1 MKISAI
7 SAPGQGL
14 TTVITEHGGERLTWD
29 VSPTYGRSN
38 SRGGKGSIADDEID
52 SAKLFDEFNGYVAT
66 LSMER
71 QQGIWEAFQDIYA
84 IFRADYELET
94 ATEKLKQKIRSL
106 YSMIPMAELRH
117 WLQFYGNINYPAT
130 VKERLDGDEITDRSP
145 SRTYLRADYFGL
157 VVFTVALRPMLP
169 IWGEYIAATRRDSG
183 NNYKENR
190 AWGLLYHTELP
201 RSPEY
206 DRLLEFITHT
216 SQNFIKQDETFT
228 AILEGLSTAEMPSW
242 MLAITAVRR
251 LVISEIHP
259 DPDQRNKNLIAMVHF
274 FIDSKILSMPRDFG
288 RKFGGRI
295 SDKKPPAGQS
305 EESNS
310 SVVEQYKI
318 KPDIPDGH
326 IVSLNVYSE
335 DPHRMLLVRDPDVPT
350 ELLEKCLNSIK
361 DMAPRDIDASG
372 MWLTRWAISPVL
384 PARAIDLLLIDSLK
398 NTMAVSQ
405 ATLWHWGFYDLAAL
419 VTATPQITNDEII
432 TAPGE
437 SRGKVNKEMMSQLAQ
452 NYTYHPQV
460 KRSTSVRQAR
470 GDVRAIDALADL
482 ISRNDWILNAPSEL
496 IEASSTI
503 GDSRFMMPPP
513 LLRVQLGHLLLHP
526 KFNRID

>member
-1 MKISAI
+1 MKIRAI

-14 TTVITEHGGERLTWD
+14 TTVITEHAGQLLTWD

-38 SRGGKGSIADDEID
+38 SRGGKASLTDDEID
-52 SAKLFDEFNGYVAT
+52 SAKLFDEFNGYVAS
-66 LSMER
+66 LSQDR
-71 QQGIWEAFQDIYA
+71 QLGLWEAFRDIHG

-106 YSMIPMAELRH
+106 YAMIPLAELRH
-117 WLQFYGNINYPAT
+117 WLQFYGNINYPKT
-130 VKERLDGDEITDRSP
+130 VQESLSGDDLTDRSL

-201 RSPEY
+201 RSAEY

-216 SQNFIKQDETFT
+216 SQSFLRAEETFT

-326 IVSLNVYSE
+326 IVSLNVYAM
-335 DPHRMLLVRDPDVPT
+335 DPYRMLLVRDPTVPK
-350 ELLEKCLNSIK
+350 ELLEKCLKNIA
-361 DMAPRDIDASG
+361 DMAPQDIDDSLL
-372 MWLTRWAISPVL
+372 WLTRWAIHPVL
-384 PARAIDLLLIDSLK
+384 PARAISLLLIDELK
-398 NTMAVSQ
+398 NTMAVAQ

-432 TAPGE
+432 TAPSE
-437 SRGKVNKEMMSQLAQ
+437 SRGKVNKDMMSQLAPI
-452 NYTYHPQV
+452 YTYHPQV

-470 GDVRAIDALADL
+470 GDVRAIDQLADL
-482 ISRNDWILNAPSEL
+482 ISRNDWYLNAPAEL
-496 IEASSTI
+496 IEISSTI